1 MAKQSI
7 SGLVSNKADA
17 EKIILTL
24 VQSGVDPNE
33 ISLLSSREEVL
44 DSSSTRPAQEAS
56 RNWRSENRT
65 PAYPFGN
72 ERGNLSQPREAKLE
86 KKTHAA
92 EGATAGATTGS
103 VLGGTLGLLAGI
115 GALAIPGIGPLI
127 AAGPL
132 MAALSGI
139 GAGGTIGSILGAL
152 IGAGIPE
159 KEAQHYEHRVRE
171 GNILLSASAQDEA
184 QAKRIIDILKQKG
197 AKNISISAEAA
208 VAVRQ

>member
-1 MAKQSI
+1 MGKQSI

-24 VQSGVDPNE
+24 VQAGVNPNE
-33 ISLLSSREEVL
+33 ISLLSSQEEVL
-44 DSSSTRPAQEAS
+44 DSSSKRPAQEAS
-56 RNWRSENRT
+56 RNWRNENRT
-65 PAYPFGN
+65 PAYPFGK
-72 ERGNLSQPREAKLE
+72 EGENLSQPREDKLE
-86 KKTHAA
+86 RHTHAA
-92 EGATAGATTGS
+92 EGATAGATTGC

-115 GALAIPGIGPLI
+115 GALAIPGIGPLV

-159 KEAQHYEHRVRE
+159 KEAQHYENRVKE
-171 GNILLSASAQDEA
+171 GNILLSACAHDEN
-184 QAKRIIDILKQKG
+184 QAKRILDILQQKG
-197 AKNISISAEAA
+197 AKNISISTETAAA
-208 VAVRQ
+208 VKK